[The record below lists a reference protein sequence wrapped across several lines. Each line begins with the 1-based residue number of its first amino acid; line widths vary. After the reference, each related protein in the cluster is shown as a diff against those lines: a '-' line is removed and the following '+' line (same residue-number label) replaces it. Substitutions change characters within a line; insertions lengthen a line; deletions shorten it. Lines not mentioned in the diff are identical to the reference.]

1 MRNFNFRLAVIVT
14 VLLLVW
20 TSAFA
25 QNKGFDTSR
34 MDKSVEACT
43 DFFQYANGT
52 WLKNTAIPAAYSRWG
67 SFNILGENNNAVL
80 KDILENAAKNHAAE
94 GTDTQ
99 LIGDYYASC
108 MDEAAIEKAGITP
121 LKPFFA
127 QIDKIKAVKDV
138 QHQIAMLHAQ
148 GVP

>member
-14 VLLLVW
+14 VLLSVW

-52 WLKNTAIPAAYSRWG
+52 WLKNTEIPAAYSRWG
-67 SFNILGENNNAVL
+67 SFNILGENNNAIL
-80 KDILENAAKNHAAE
+80 KIR
-94 GTDTQ
+94 
-99 LIGDYYASC
+99 
-108 MDEAAIEKAGITP
+108 
-121 LKPFFA
+121 
-127 QIDKIKAVKDV
+127 IK
-138 QHQIAMLHAQ
+138 
-148 GVP
+148 G